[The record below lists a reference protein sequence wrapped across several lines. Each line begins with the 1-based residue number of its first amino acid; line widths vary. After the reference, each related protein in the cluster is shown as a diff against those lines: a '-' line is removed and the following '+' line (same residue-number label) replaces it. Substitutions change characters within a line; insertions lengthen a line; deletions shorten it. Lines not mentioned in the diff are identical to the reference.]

1 MLDDSKKDETITM
14 LTVENER
21 LVMDLERL
29 SNEFDLQVNHT
40 PNVQLNIAQN
50 EIIRLKSDYQNVRH
64 ELNLK
69 NMNNAEVEMLIAEN
83 ESLKLE
89 LEQTRHEV
97 KILNINHVEGELLR
111 NEIER
116 LKTELEQSRQEMNIN
131 NLRHIESELNRNNL
145 ETNYLL
151 AHDTHAQY
159 NDTMRRS
166 EKITN
171 KGRNKSND
179 HGDLSRYGNV
189 QTRDLQIAHGHN
201 YSDQVGHSPYG
212 VTDHEIEKHL
222 NRNARELA
230 EHDRNMPRIHEDY
243 NSEILYYDHE
253 NNPKYYELANHNDN
267 ASFGTL
273 GRNDGGGYLSND
285 AEVYGPERRSA
296 KDKSG
301 SISSAIL
308 HGN

>member
-1 MLDDSKKDETITM
+1 MK
-14 LTVENER
+14 
-21 LVMDLERL
+21 
-29 SNEFDLQVNHT
+29 
-40 PNVQLNIAQN
+40 
-50 EIIRLKSDYQNVRH
+50 
-64 ELNLK
+64 
-69 NMNNAEVEMLIAEN
+69 NAEVEMLIAEN

-116 LKTELEQSRQEMNIN
+116 MKTELEQSRQEMNIN

-171 KGRNKSND
+171 KARHKSNE
-179 HGDLSRYGNV
+179 HSDLSRYGNV
-189 QTRDLQIAHGHN
+189 QARDLLISHGHN
-201 YSDQVGHSPYG
+201 HSDQVGMIQSPYG
-212 VTDHEIEKHL
+212 VTDHEIETHL

-230 EHDRNMPRIHEDY
+230 EHDRVMPRIHEEY

-273 GRNDGGGYLSND
+273 GKNDGGYLSND
-285 AEVYGPERRSA
+285 ADAYGPTRNSA
-296 KDKSG
+296 KDKGG